1 MKQIEPV
8 RRVNLTTRV
17 MESIKDYIS
26 SNNLGPGDRL
36 PSEKVL
42 TSSLNVSRNILR
54 EALKSLEAVGLIE
67 IKVGDG
73 MYVSSFDY
81 SNVVD
86 HISFAILRN
95 DPEMAHF
102 IQARL
107 IIEVGLMDL
116 VVRNLDEVSLLQ
128 LEECNRRISEATT
141 AEEFAEL
148 DLDFHR
154 QLLEIADNPILTE
167 FGAFLG
173 RFFLRAQ
180 KLVGMDARDRTAEG
194 HRELLAALRAR
205 DVNAAKDVMRRHIHT
220 WDPQLEEHRDKEH
233 PSGGNG
239 GSAS

>member
-73 MYVSSFDY
+73 MYVSSLDY
-81 SNVVD
+81 SSMVD

-95 DPEMAHF
+95 DPALDHF

-128 LEECNRRISEATT
+128 LEECNRRISEAGTL
-141 AEEFAEL
+141 EEFSEL

-154 QLLEIADNPILTE
+154 QLLEIADNPILSE

-173 RFFLRAQ
+173 RFFQRAQ
-180 KLVGMDARDRTAEG
+180 RLVGMDARDRTAAG

-205 DVNAAKDVMRRHIHT
+205 DVEAAKDVMRRHIHT
-220 WDPQLEEHRDKEH
+220 WDAELEKNGGH
-233 PSGGNG
+233 PAEGNG
-239 GSAS
+239 SSAR

>member
-1 MKQIEPV
+1 MKQIQPV

-73 MYVSSFDY
+73 MYVSSLDY
-81 SNVVD
+81 SSMVD

-95 DPEMAHF
+95 DPALDHF

-128 LEECNRRISEATT
+128 LEECNRRISEAGTL
-141 AEEFAEL
+141 EEFSEL

-154 QLLEIADNPILTE
+154 QLLEIADNPILSE

-173 RFFLRAQ
+173 RFFQRAQ
-180 KLVGMDARDRTAEG
+180 RLVGMDARDRTAAG

-205 DVNAAKDVMRRHIHT
+205 DVEAAKDVMRRHIHT
-220 WDPQLEEHRDKEH
+220 WDAELEKNGGH
-233 PSGGNG
+233 PAEGNG
-239 GSAS
+239 SSAR

>member
-73 MYVSSFDY
+73 MYVSSLDY
-81 SNVVD
+81 SSMVD

-95 DPEMAHF
+95 DPALDHF

-128 LEECNRRISEATT
+128 LEECNRRISEAGTL
-141 AEEFAEL
+141 EEFSEL

-154 QLLEIADNPILTE
+154 QLLEIADNPILSE

-173 RFFLRAQ
+173 RFFQRAQ
-180 KLVGMDARDRTAEG
+180 RLVGMDARDRTAAG

-205 DVNAAKDVMRRHIHT
+205 DVEAAKDVMRRHIHT
-220 WDPQLEEHRDKEH
+220 WDAELEKNGGH
-233 PSGGNG
+233 PAQGNG
-239 GSAS
+239 SSAR